1 MVNVYLVIDEIL
13 APKVQHTDIEVNLN
27 DFRKKV
33 NYPDQP
39 ISLFIIC
46 THSKRWREGKWKN
59 KHGLNYAIR
68 LPREAVDAMS
78 REEVSAQA
86 VEMAKKALGWDQKP
100 AA

>member
-1 MVNVYLVIDEIL
+1 MISVYLIVDEIL
-13 APKVQHTDIEVNLN
+13 TPKIQHPDIESKLN
-27 DFRKKV
+27 EWQKKM

-39 ISLFIIC
+39 IGLFIIC

-59 KHGLNYAIR
+59 KHGLNFAIR

-100 AA
+100 